1 MGKPAPPVL
10 YHYTSEMYLGMIL
23 TSGHLRLTE
32 SNIGYD
38 GSGPRVVWLTT
49 TRDPGGNGLD
59 GGFGKGRVKITID
72 ASGLP
77 LHHWPTWSFE
87 QGIEPVWYDALDSA
101 GGGGSENW
109 WVCTREIPLDRF
121 LSIEVDGVP
130 VHDFAKGRI
139 GSLQST
145 GSIKDYLGATVKMR
159 EMMREQG
166 GIARDWKYVGIDHL
180 ILDNGRR
187 WSKVSKDLPE
197 GLKRGKMGDCYSNAF
212 DAARAN
218 PDLTY
223 VEGYAQTSFMPLM
236 HAWVVDRSGTVYDP
250 TWEHGTSSEY
260 FGVPL
265 STDFV
270 GRVIVQQG
278 HYSVFGGDVPGEI
291 LKKALREG
299 LPSNA
304 LRRVASL
311 VTEAARPE
319 GTTQSKTVTIGDD
332 EIVLCYV
339 PKMVSGESA
348 IWAGMVTVSGR
359 EHEVG
364 YLTWSGTT
372 IGGVY
377 VAEFLRRQ
385 GVATAMLAYAR
396 EFQPGLK
403 HSTTLLPDGRAWS
416 QAVASLQTE
425 AMPVG
430 PIQPDVTYD
439 ETKAARANIIWAR
452 CPTCS
457 AESHACGFIR
467 WYGDGEIAGVKVV
480 ERHRRRG
487 LATELLSRART
498 FQPNVHHSETLSD
511 DGVAWSQVAASLAK
525 TADEDQCPFCAGD
538 SLMADGVY
546 TCEDG
551 HVWHPDSPEAQ
562 AFHGD
567 GPLSGQPLQQFGEF
581 WPIVEMLDPSTRTA
595 SATLP
600 EGYALQ
606 HVPGAPNGTRNHSV
620 VATFE
625 GRTVGAIQWVGAR
638 EVRGGQRMPDGTTE
652 QVLIKRPPQ
661 IVDLKVYP
669 EHQRKGLAT
678 AMYQMAKQ
686 HEPDL
691 THDDIVLPDGE
702 AWMRSLGA
710 AEQQVEVSGVALV
723 ARDTGRV
730 LFLQRALCEGDDN
743 GGKWEFPG
751 GHHEEGDTTSL
762 HAAIREWEEEVG
774 QRFPEGGEV
783 INTWTSPDGIYR
795 GHVVAIAEEA
805 MLALHVDRVVDNPDE
820 DGFEQAA
827 WWAIEDAKKN
837 PALREECKKTP
848 WDLLKVPVLDK
859 TAHKEGST
867 MDTPDEFGSLFDDI
881 PVDSTSDPLT
891 AAAAQHTAE
900 WGFDLPYDN
909 SPGVVWAS
917 PTAPHPGLGHT
928 MTPGFEGFM
937 EAPAP
942 AAWTVDEDPEAAL
955 PVTYGDGEDED
966 EMAQQVAAALG
977 SPRHVA
983 RQPQETEEERGR
995 RLLAYVDASLRGEE
1009 VAGPNPFA
1017 HIGAGQ
1023 ADNEIAAA
1031 AANHLATKTA
1041 LRTYDPAERQA
1052 IIDEGIEVRAGNLD
1066 RLDISGTH
1074 YEALAATA
1082 GRAVPE
1088 DEDLTFLDGDPNLS
1102 DF

>member
-109 WVCTREIPLDRF
+109 WVCTREIPLGRF

-145 GSIKDYLGATVKMR
+145 GSIREYIGATVMMR
-159 EMMREQG
+159 KMMRERGQ
-166 GIARDWKYVGIDHL
+166 IPKDWKHTGIDDL
-180 ILDNGRR
+180 ILANGRDFT
-187 WSKVSKDLPE
+187 KISKDLPE
-197 GLKRGKMGDCYSNAF
+197 GVERGKMGDCYANAF
-212 DAARAN
+212 TAAMEN
-218 PDLTY
+218 PDLIY
-223 VEGYAQTSFMPLM
+223 VEGYAEGGAFMPLA
-236 HAWVVDRSGTVYDP
+236 HAWVVDKQGTVYDP
-250 TWEHGTSSEY
+250 TWTKGTAY

-265 STDFV
+265 QTSFV
-270 GRVIVQQG
+270 GRVIARAG
-278 HYSVFGGDVPGEI
+278 YYSVFGGDFAGKELQQFI
-291 LKKALREG
+291 REG

-304 LRRVASL
+304 IRRVGSL
-311 VTEAARPE
+311 A
-319 GTTQSKTVTIGDD
+319 
-332 EIVLCYV
+332 
-339 PKMVSGESA
+339 
-348 IWAGMVTVSGR
+348 
-359 EHEVG
+359 
-364 YLTWSGTT
+364 
-372 IGGVY
+372 
-377 VAEFLRRQ
+377 
-385 GVATAMLAYAR
+385 
-396 EFQPGLK
+396 
-403 HSTTLLPDGRAWS
+403 
-416 QAVASLQTE
+416 TE

-439 ETKAARANIIWAR
+439 EKKAARANIIWAR

-457 AESHACGFIR
+457 AEGHACGFIR
-467 WYGDGEIAGVKVV
+467 WYSDGEIAGVKVV

-487 LATELLSRART
+487 LATELLRRARA

-511 DGVAWSQVAASLAK
+511 DGAAWSQVAASLQSEASGMF
-525 TADEDQCPFCAGD
+525 AYSDEDVAAHIAENPNVTPTIIDGGEGFIALWRGMPVGQITYTLEQD
-538 SLMADGVY
+538 ENVYSDEDGVWQNAKGDHNGYHWRIEMLVVSKAARRRGIGTLLLNHFIAEATKRFAYGTDPKSQKGFDPGNFTRDGAAIWKAVMGETVPVTQRSTYSSLHEAAMGEGWTINGKPY
-546 TCEDG
+546 TDG
-551 HVWHPDSPEAQ
+551 VWIEVEPDVWYRGADRGEIPHRAIVRLVDGKWAWEAETSTFIGAPNERKPRTGTSKTLEEAQ
-562 AFHGD
+562 AKALASTAKD
-567 GPLSGQPLQQFGEF
+567 QEF
-581 WPIVEMLDPSTRTA
+581 
-595 SATLP
+595 
-600 EGYALQ
+600 
-606 HVPGAPNGTRNHSV
+606 
-620 VATFE
+620 FE
-625 GRTVGAIQWVGAR
+625 RYQ
-638 EVRGGQRMPDGTTE
+638 ERMN
-652 QVLIKRPPQ
+652 
-661 IVDLKVYP
+661 
-669 EHQRKGLAT
+669 
-678 AMYQMAKQ
+678 
-686 HEPDL
+686 
-691 THDDIVLPDGE
+691 
-702 AWMRSLGA
+702 RSLS
-710 AEQQVEVSGVALV
+710 AESLWSSTIPHLGSDQKVEVSGVALV

-730 LFLQRALCEGDDN
+730 LFLQRALTDNDDN

-751 GHHEEGDTTSL
+751 GHHEDGDTTSL

-783 INTWTSPDGIYR
+783 INTWTSADGIYR
-795 GHVVAIAEEA
+795 GHVVAIDEEA

-827 WWAIEDAKKN
+827 WWTIDDARKN

-867 MDTPDEFGSLFDDI
+867 MDTPDEFGSLFDEI
-881 PVDSTSDPLT
+881 PADPMPDALAPTASVQHTSD
-891 AAAAQHTAE
+891 

-917 PTAPHPGLGHT
+917 PNAPHPGLGHT
-928 MTPGFEGFM
+928 MEPGFEGFID
-937 EAPAP
+937 APASVS
-942 AAWTVDEDPEAAL
+942 WTLDEDPEAAL
-955 PVTYGDGEDED
+955 PVTYGETEDED
-966 EMAQQVAAALG
+966 ALAQQVAASLG
-977 SPRHVA
+977 SPNHTHTISRQPISPHSHTIA
-983 RQPQETEEERGR
+983 RQQPQETEAERGR
-995 RLLAYVDASLRGEE
+995 RLLAYADALARGETPP
-1009 VAGPNPFA
+1009 GPNPFA
-1017 HIGAGQ
+1017 HVGATET
-1023 ADNEIAAA
+1023 DNEMAAA
-1031 AANHLATKTA
+1031 AQTFLATKTA

-1066 RLDISGTH
+1066 RLDIKGTH
-1074 YEALAATA
+1074 YEALVAA
-1082 GRAVPE
+1082 GRE